1 MSTLLGLEPDCLRL
15 GQEVAVLVPGHD
27 GLGVPLDPAGQ
38 VRLLVDARVDAVG
51 LQLNLRWI

>member
-1 MSTLLGLEPDCLRL
+1 MSALLGLEPDCLGL

-27 GLGVPLDPAGQ
+27 GLGVALDPAGQ

-51 LQLNLRWI
+51 LQLNLRRI

>member
-1 MSTLLGLEPDCLRL
+1 MSTLLCLEPDCLGL

-27 GLGVPLDPAGQ
+27 GLWVPLDPAGQ

-51 LQLNLRWI
+51 LQLNLRRI